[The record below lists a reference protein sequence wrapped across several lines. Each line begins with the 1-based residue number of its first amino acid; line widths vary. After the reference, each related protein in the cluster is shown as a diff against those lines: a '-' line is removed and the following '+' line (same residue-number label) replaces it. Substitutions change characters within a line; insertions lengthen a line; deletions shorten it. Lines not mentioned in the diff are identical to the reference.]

1 MATKSQ
7 NNQETEGKSE
17 SRHSLFDIT
26 RKVMLASI
34 GAMAIAQDELEDFVN
49 RLIERGEI
57 AEKDGD
63 GLIQEL
69 KAKRKQ
75 KMEKGEELFQ
85 KRINYMLKKADIPSK
100 SDVEMLN
107 QKITNLSKKIDDLKK
122 EQN

>member
-7 NNQETEGKSE
+7 NSKEAEGKSE
-17 SRHSLFDIT
+17 THRSLFDIT

-85 KRINYMLKKADIPSK
+85 KRINHMLKKADIPSK
-100 SDVEMLN
+100 SDLEMLN
-107 QKITNLSKKIDDLKK
+107 QKISNLSKKIDDLKK

>member
-7 NNQETEGKSE
+7 TEKESGKKSE
-17 SRHSLFDIT
+17 THRPLFDIT

-34 GAMAIAQDELEDFVN
+34 GAMAIAQDELEEFIN

-63 GLIQEL
+63 GLIQEI
-69 KAKRKQ
+69 KTRRKQ
-75 KMEKGEELFQ
+75 KMEKGEEEIQ
-85 KRINYMLKKADIPSK
+85 KRINHLLKRADIPSK

-107 QKITNLSKKIDDLKK
+107 QKITNLSKKIDELKK

>member
-7 NNQETEGKSE
+7 SEKDPGKSE
-17 SRHSLFDIT
+17 DTHRSLFDIT
-26 RKVMLASI
+26 RKIMLASI

-69 KAKRKQ
+69 KEKRKQ
-75 KMEKGEELFQ
+75 KMQKGEEEIQ
-85 KRINYMLKKADIPSK
+85 KRLNHLLKRADIPSK

-107 QKITNLSKKIDDLKK
+107 QKISNLSKKIDELKR

>member
-1 MATKSQ
+1 MTTKSQ
-7 NNQETEGKSE
+7 NSNATEGKSE
-17 SRHSLFDIT
+17 THRSLFDIT

-69 KAKRKQ
+69 KTRRKQ
-75 KMEKGEELFQ
+75 KMEKSEEIFQ
-85 KRINYMLKKADIPSK
+85 KRINHILKHADIPSK
-100 SDVEMLN
+100 SDMDQLN
-107 QKITNLSKKIDDLKK
+107 QKIANLSKKIDDLKK